1 MLATGTDTTGVGWV
15 GVNGA
20 QALLTTLV
28 DSGVEV
34 CFANPGTSEMH
45 FVAALDSV
53 PAMRGVLALFE
64 GVAAGA
70 ADGYARIADQPAA
83 VLLHLGPGLGNA
95 IANLHNAR
103 RANVPV
109 VVVVGDHATYHKR
122 YDAPLESDI
131 EALAGNVSGW
141 VKRSLATHDLAAD
154 TAQAVAAARA
164 GQVATLILPAD
175 VSWTGGAAVAPR
187 GALSAVESVEAD
199 AVATAAEALR
209 SGAPTVLFTGGD
221 ANRVAGLDAA
231 ARVVAATGAR
241 WLCETFPARLERGEG
256 IPAVDRL
263 AYFAEAAEA
272 QLAGAR
278 HLILAGAGAPVSFFA
293 YPGKRSD
300 LVPEGCEVHV
310 LAGPTGAAAALSALS
325 DEVAAG
331 VDAPVAAPSRPDAP
345 TGALTAAKVADA
357 VGALLPERAIIVD
370 EANTS
375 GVTLPTATAGAP
387 AHDVLTLTGGAIGYG
402 MPAAVG
408 AAIAAPDRPVL
419 SLQADGSAMYTVS
432 ALWTQA
438 RENLNVTTVIYNNAV
453 YDILRVEL
461 QRVGAEGAQTPGP
474 KAGDL
479 LDIGRPTLD
488 FVSLAQGM
496 GVPAR
501 RVTTGEELTDA
512 LAQAF
517 AEPGPHL
524 IEAIVPSMFG

>member
-1 MLATGTDTTGVGWV
+1 MLATGSDITGVGWV

-28 DSGVEV
+28 DGGVEV

-70 ADGYARIADQPAA
+70 ADGYARIADKPAA

-103 RANVPV
+103 RAKVPL
-109 VVVVGDHATYHKR
+109 VVVVGDHATYHNR
-122 YDAPLESDI
+122 FDAPLESDI

-141 VKRSLATHDLAAD
+141 VKRSLSTADLAAD
-154 TAQAVAAARA
+154 TAEAVATART

-175 VSWTGGAAVAPR
+175 VSWTDGAEPAPR
-187 GALSAVESVEAD
+187 VALSAVEAVDTD
-199 AVATAAEALR
+199 AVAAAAEVLR

-221 ANRVAGLDAA
+221 ANRKAGLTAA
-231 ARVVAATGAR
+231 ARVVSATGAR
-241 WLCETFPARLERGEG
+241 WLSETFPTRLERGAG

-278 HLILAGAGAPVSFFA
+278 HLILAGASAPVSFFA
-293 YPGKRSD
+293 YPGRRSD
-300 LVPEGCEVHV
+300 LVPAGCEVHV
-310 LAGPTGAAAALSALS
+310 LAGHTGAAAALSALA

-331 VDAPVAAPSRPDAP
+331 ADAPVASPSRPALP
-345 TGALTAAKVADA
+345 TGPLTAAKVAEA

-375 GVTLPTATAGAP
+375 GVPLPAATAGAP

-438 RENLNVTTVIYNNAV
+438 REKLDVTTVIYNNAA

-461 QRVGAEGAQTPGP
+461 QRVGAEGAQQPGP
-474 KAGDL
+474 KAREL
-479 LDIGRPTLD
+479 LDIGRPTVD
-488 FVSLAQGM
+488 FVAIAQGM

-501 RVTTGEELTDA
+501 RVACGEELTDA
-512 LAQAF
+512 LSDAF

-524 IEAIVPSMFG
+524 IEAIVPSLFG